1 MSKEELRQ
9 DIRNCFKVCDTL
21 DEKYDKRCRELQ
33 ANISDLTTDLK
44 LTISTVKSLASG
56 LEKFSDNF
64 DKHNEEEIKRYDEM
78 KLQQS
83 KFIRYF
89 WIATG
94 SVSTIIA
101 LGSLFA
107 WLVNMII
114 DLKGL

>member
-9 DIRNCFKVCDTL
+9 DIRSCFKVCNEL

-33 ANISDLTTDLK
+33 ADISDLTTDLK

-64 DKHNEEEIKRYDEM
+64 DKHNEEEIKRYAEI

-83 KFIRYF
+83 RFIRYF

-107 WLVNMII
+107 WLVNIII

>member
-1 MSKEELRQ
+1 MSREELKQ
-9 DIRNCFKVCDTL
+9 DIRNCFKVCDTI

-33 ANISDLTTDLK
+33 HDISDLTTDLK
-44 LTISTVKSLASG
+44 LTASSVKILAKG
-56 LEKFSDNF
+56 LETFSSNF
-64 DKHNEEEIKRYDEM
+64 DKHNEEEIRRYEEM
-78 KLQQS
+78 RLQQS

-94 SVSTIIA
+94 SVSTILA

-107 WLVNMII
+107 WLVNIII

>member
-56 LEKFSDNF
+56 MEKFSDNF

-107 WLVNMII
+107 WLVNIII
-114 DLKGL
+114 DLKGI

>member
-1 MSKEELRQ
+1 MSKEEMRR

-33 ANISDLTTDLK
+33 HDISDITTDLK

-107 WLVNMII
+107 WLVNIII

>member
-56 LEKFSDNF
+56 LERFSDNF

-107 WLVNMII
+107 WLVNIII

>member
-21 DEKYDKRCRELQ
+21 DDKYDKRCRELQ
-33 ANISDLTTDLK
+33 HDISDLTTDLK

-83 KFIRYF
+83 KFIKVF
-89 WIATG
+89 WIA
-94 SVSTIIA
+94 S
-101 LGSLFA
+101 GSLSTVLFVGGVIG
-107 WLVNMII
+107 WLVNII
-114 DLKGL
+114 ISLKGF

>member
-1 MSKEELRQ
+1 MSKEEMRQ
-9 DIRNCFKVCDTL
+9 DIRSCFKVCDTL
-21 DEKYDKRCRELQ
+21 DEKYDRRCRELQ
-33 ANISDLTTDLK
+33 HDISDITTDLK

-101 LGSLFA
+101 LASLFA
-107 WLVNMII
+107 WLVNIII

>member
-1 MSKEELRQ
+1 MSKEELKQ
-9 DIRNCFKVCDTL
+9 DIRNCFKVCDTI

-33 ANISDLTTDLK
+33 HDISDLTTDLK
-44 LTISTVKSLASG
+44 LTASSVKILAKG
-56 LEKFSDNF
+56 LETFSSNF
-64 DKHNEEEIKRYDEM
+64 DKHNEEEVRRYEEM
-78 KLQQS
+78 RLQQS

-94 SVSTIIA
+94 SVSTILA

-107 WLVNMII
+107 WLVNIII